1 MCGKSKPMTEDLGV
15 LLEHIQENVARLG
28 GDGTV
33 RLAGAFARM
42 SDADG
47 VPRLD
52 ALAQSDI
59 SELWALVRDIADEN
73 GLVWEAV
80 QGEPDD
86 EDDDE
91 GSR

>member
-1 MCGKSKPMTEDLGV
+1 
-15 LLEHIQENVARLG
+15 
-28 GDGTV
+28 
-33 RLAGAFARM
+33 M

-47 VPRLD
+47 VLRLD
-52 ALAQSDI
+52 VLAQSDI